1 MSFIIFVN
9 FIIFVS
15 FMSFMNFM
23 NFMNFVSELKEK
35 SCELYVLL
43 FLSKDGRIVWLGN
56 SIGSHLS

>member
-1 MSFIIFVN
+1 MNVMSFM
-9 FIIFVS
+9 S

-23 NFMNFVSELKEK
+23 NFMNFMSELKEK